1 MDCSEPIKLTLA
13 DTLLTHLIR
22 ARDIAIRARF
32 YDTNTRIEQAI
43 GMVMLEARGFTRDYD
58 EERCAKRG

>member
-1 MDCSEPIKLTLA
+1 MDCAEPIKLTLA

-32 YDTNTRIEQAI
+32 HSTNTRIEQAI
-43 GMVMLEARGFTRDYD
+43 GMVMMEARGFNPEQDD
-58 EERCAKRG
+58 DRCQRRG

>member
-1 MDCSEPIKLTLA
+1 MDRNEPIKLTLA

-22 ARDIAIRARF
+22 ARDIAIRAKF

-43 GMVMLEARGFTRDYD
+43 GMVMLEARGFGPGRD
-58 EERCAKRG
+58 EERCARKG